1 MSETGAVVATVS
13 QLAGVADKKE
23 QQEQGPGVLDSK
35 VPEDRERYHKVTRG
49 RSIVGP
55 APVVAEL
62 VVVER
67 RIEPDTAASPER
79 QDEQK

>member
-1 MSETGAVVATVS
+1 M
-13 QLAGVADKKE
+13 ADKKE
-23 QQEQGPGVLDSK
+23 QQEQDPGVLDLK
-35 VPEDRERYHKVTRG
+35 ALEDRERYHKVTRG

-67 RIEPDTAASPER
+67 RIEPDTAAWPER
-79 QDEQK
+79 RDEQK